1 MSPEALSG
9 EVAAG
14 SRQENASGEA
24 NPPARWH
31 PALVALHWLTL
42 ILIAA
47 QFLIASPMQD
57 ETRNL
62 VERFELYQLH
72 KSIGLTVAG
81 FVVARLLLRL
91 LVKPPPSAND
101 GRLLRFASDAVHA
114 GLYLCVVALPVT
126 GLLLAASSPIQIPTL
141 YFGLF
146 QVPHPIGPDKATY
159 ELMLRLH
166 DFAGNALLALGA
178 VHFAAAAVHVVFW
191 RDNLLRRMW
200 FGSRKAQPSL
210 RA

>member
-1 MSPEALSG
+1 MSAGAFSSEAGTGPREDKASRRG
-9 EVAAG
+9 AG
-14 SRQENASGEA
+14 WPQ
-24 NPPARWH
+24 RWH

-42 ILIAA
+42 ILILA

-62 VERFELYQLH
+62 IERFELYQLH

-91 LVKPPPSAND
+91 IVKPPAPANE

-114 GLYLCVVALPVT
+114 GLYLCVIALPVT
-126 GLLLAASSPIQIPTL
+126 GLLMAAASPIQIPTL

-146 QVPHPIGPDKATY
+146 QVPQPIGPDKATY

-166 DFAGNALLALGA
+166 DWAGNTLLALGG
-178 VHFAAAAVHVVFW
+178 VHFAAVLVHAVLW

-200 FGSRKAQPSL
+200 FGR
-210 RA
+210 R

>member
-1 MSPEALSG
+1 MSG
-9 EVAAG
+9 ELG
-14 SRQENASGEA
+14 Q
-24 NPPARWH
+24 PQRWH

-72 KSIGLTVAG
+72 KSIGLTVAA

-91 LVKPPPSAND
+91 LFKPPPSANT
-101 GRLLRFASDAVHA
+101 GRLLRLASDAVHV
-114 GLYLCVVALPVT
+114 GLYLCVIALPVT
-126 GLLLAASSPIQIPTL
+126 GLLMAAASPIQIPTL

-146 QVPHPIGPDKATY
+146 QVPHPIGPDKQTY

-166 DFAGNALLALGA
+166 DLAGNALLALGA
-178 VHFAAAAVHVVFW
+178 VHFGAVLVHVVLW

-200 FGSRKAQPSL
+200 FASRKAQTSL

>member
-1 MSPEALSG
+1 MSARAVP
-9 EVAAG
+9 
-14 SRQENASGEA
+14 GEA
-24 NPPARWH
+24 AAAQAEGRPQRWH

-42 ILIAA
+42 ILIVA

-72 KSIGLTVAG
+72 KSIGLTVVG

-91 LVKPPPSAND
+91 IVRPPAPANE
-101 GRLLRFASDAVHA
+101 GRLLRFASDVVHA
-114 GLYLCVVALPVT
+114 GLYLCVITLPVT
-126 GLLLAASSPIQIPTL
+126 GLLMAAASPIQIPTL

-146 QVPHPIGPDKATY
+146 QVLHPIGPDKATY

-166 DFAGNALLALGA
+166 DLAGNTLLALGA
-178 VHFAAAAVHVVFW
+178 VHFGAAAVHVVLW

-200 FGSRKAQPSL
+200 FGRGKSQPSL

>member
-1 MSPEALSG
+1 MSGQAVPHEG
-9 EVAAG
+9 AAAQAEG
-14 SRQENASGEA
+14 RPQ
-24 NPPARWH
+24 RWH

-47 QFLIASPMQD
+47 QFVIASPMQD
-57 ETRNL
+57 ETRIL

-91 LVKPPPSAND
+91 LVRPPAPANES
-101 GRLLRFASDAVHA
+101 RLLRLASDGVHA
-114 GLYLCVVALPVT
+114 GLYLCVIVLPVT
-126 GLLLAASSPIQIPTL
+126 GLLMAAASPIQVPTL

-166 DFAGNALLALGA
+166 DWAGNALLALGA
-178 VHFAAAAVHVVFW
+178 VHFGAVAVHVLFW

-200 FGSRKAQPSL
+200 FGHRKSRASL

>member
-1 MSPEALSG
+1 MSAGALSG
-9 EVAAG
+9 EG
-14 SRQENASGEA
+14 DASGQV
-24 NPPARWH
+24 ARWH

-42 ILIAA
+42 VLIAA

-81 FVVARLLLRL
+81 FVIARLLLRL
-91 LVKPPPSAND
+91 IVKAPPPANI

-114 GLYLCVVALPVT
+114 GLYLCVIALPVT
-126 GLLLAASSPIQIPTL
+126 GLLMTAAAPIQIPTL

-146 QVPHPIGPDKATY
+146 QVPHPIGPDKGTY

-166 DFAGNALLALGA
+166 DWAGNILLALGA
-178 VHFAAAAVHVVFW
+178 VHFGATAIHVMVW

-200 FGSRKAQPSL
+200 FGR
-210 RA
+210 RAAG